1 MNPKVFLDMAK
12 NLGGGKGG
20 NTVELPTPQGW
31 YDRLLNGINRT
42 GRPLLLI
49 AAIAFFWW
57 GIRDTEH
64 FVVVM
69 EAFAKTPDWITTA
82 ILLVISIFGT
92 GRIINDV
99 KRKNTVTQK
108 IPEAPA
114 DEPAAELGE
123 RPTIELNMERKFA
136 NLDDENPE
144 VIEDGEEIDNAEP
157 ENDAIE
163 AWKAKNAAS

>member
-1 MNPKVFLDMAK
+1 MNPKLFLDMAK

-57 GIRDTEH
+57 GISDTEN
-64 FVVVM
+64 FVIVM
-69 EAFAKTPDWITTA
+69 EAFAKTPEWITTA
-82 ILLVISIFGT
+82 ILMVIGIFGT

-99 KRKNTVTQK
+99 RKKNTVTQQM
-108 IPEAPA
+108 PEPPKE
-114 DEPAAELGE
+114 EPAAELAE
-123 RPTIELNMERKFA
+123 RPTVELNIDRKFA
-136 NLDDENPE
+136 NLDDDNPE
-144 VIEDGEEIDNAEP
+144 VIEDGEEIVNSEP

-163 AWKAKNAAS
+163 EWKKKRAAS